1 MDEARDIYVSVE
13 AMGDTAVKAALG
25 LIDRFYLLAE
35 LLHRP
40 DIYDPWLYA
49 RCREVEAEPDGCLD
63 LWAREHYK
71 STIITFAGAIQEVLR
86 DPNVTIGIFSHV
98 GPLAKKFLAQ
108 IRNEFE
114 TNEDLKR
121 TYPDVLWA
129 EPKRQAPRWSL
140 DAGLVVRRQTNPKEA
155 TLYASGL
162 VDGMPTGAHFVLR
175 IYDDVV
181 TDKSVTTAEM
191 VEKTTDAWELSD
203 NLGTRGGSRA
213 WHIGTRYSFA
223 DTYGTILDR
232 GVLKPR
238 IYPATH
244 NGLKNGNPVFL
255 SEEEWEAKKLKQPGA
270 LAAQL
275 LQNPA
280 AGEESTFT
288 LEWLKPWEVRP
299 KTLNVYIMGD
309 PSKGRTSRSDYTAI
323 AVVGIDATGNKYL
336 LDGFRERMKLSR
348 RWQTLK
354 LMQKKWALAPGV
366 LSVKVG
372 WEEYGLQA
380 DLEYFEERMR
390 EEKYSF
396 PIEPLNWPR
405 EGQHSKEDRV
415 QRLQPDFA
423 AGSFF
428 LPARVWHETHG
439 EASWRIEEF
448 DGVHK
453 LVYEAVN
460 GPTRAMRR
468 AESEGRGAQIVK
480 ALKRKD
486 DEGRITDLTRAF
498 IEEFS
503 YFPFGS
509 HDDLIDATSRI
520 YDLEPVTPVIIDQT
534 LLEPEAFDD

>member
-1 MDEARDIYVSVE
+1 PETTTNPTTSPHLALLPPGCQRYLTPQNKGFITALARILPHATMDEARDIYVSVE

-336 LDGFRERMKLSR
+336 LD
-348 RWQTLK
+348 
-354 LMQKKWALAPGV
+354 
-366 LSVKVG
+366 
-372 WEEYGLQA
+372 
-380 DLEYFEERMR
+380 
-390 EEKYSF
+390 
-396 PIEPLNWPR
+396 
-405 EGQHSKEDRV
+405 
-415 QRLQPDFA
+415 
-423 AGSFF
+423 
-428 LPARVWHETHG
+428 
-439 EASWRIEEF
+439 
-448 DGVHK
+448 
-453 LVYEAVN
+453 
-460 GPTRAMRR
+460 
-468 AESEGRGAQIVK
+468 
-480 ALKRKD
+480 
-486 DEGRITDLTRAF
+486 
-498 IEEFS
+498 
-503 YFPFGS
+503 
-509 HDDLIDATSRI
+509 
-520 YDLEPVTPVIIDQT
+520 
-534 LLEPEAFDD
+534 